1 MRLRTTVLLVPL
13 SALFL
18 LPASLF
24 AQASDPEVEELK
36 KQMEELKKGQAAIQ
50 KDLADIKKLIQ
61 QRPAPRQAPQV
72 PKEATLDLTGKP
84 FKGAADAKLV
94 LVEFSDY
101 Q

>member
-1 MRLRTTVLLVPL
+1 MKLNRILLL
-13 SALFL
+13 TSASIL
-18 LPASLF
+18 LWLPTAVF
-24 AQASDPEVEELK
+24 AQASDAEVQELK

-61 QRPAPRQAPQV
+61 TTRRAAPTAPQ
-72 PKEATLDLTGKP
+72 EATFDLTGKP
-84 FKGAADAKLV
+84 FKGASDAKVV